1 MISTDV
7 ADAVAMHKPS
17 GPKPLADLIGAA
29 IGAAFR
35 RQGFASS
42 EIVTHWDDIVGP
54 QIAAVTEPI
63 RMRWMR
69 SSGDES
75 PPATLVL
82 RVEGPVALEI
92 QHLADVIIE
101 RVNCHVGWC
110 AVGAIALQQAPLM
123 RTRHRPQ
130 RPAIDEKLA
139 QSIAAR
145 SGIADDRLRSAIG
158 RLGAA
163 IKRA

>member
-1 MISTDV
+1 
-7 ADAVAMHKPS
+7 MHKPS
-17 GPKPLADLIGAA
+17 QPKPLADLIGPA
-29 IGAAFR
+29 ITAAFR

-54 QIAAVTEPI
+54 EIAAVAEPI

-69 SSGDES
+69 STGDES

-82 RVEGPVALEI
+82 RVEGPAALEI

-123 RTRHRPQ
+123 RRHDKPQ
-130 RPAIDEKLA
+130 RRSIDEKLA
-139 QSIAAR
+139 QSIAAQ
-145 SGIADDRLRSAIG
+145 SGIADDSLRVAIG

-163 IKRA
+163 VKRT

>member
-1 MISTDV
+1 
-7 ADAVAMHKPS
+7 MHKPS
-17 GPKPLADLIGAA
+17 GPKPLADLVGRS

-35 RQGFASS
+35 RQGFAST

-54 QIAAVTEPI
+54 EIAAVAEPV

-69 SSGDES
+69 GRSGDDS
-75 PPATLVL
+75 APATLVL

-92 QHLADVIIE
+92 QHLADVIIG

-110 AVGAIALQQAPLM
+110 AVGAIALQQAPLV
-123 RTRHRPQ
+123 RRHHNPQ
-130 RPAIDEKLA
+130 RPAIDETLA
-139 QSIAAR
+139 QSIAAKT
-145 SGIADDRLRSAIG
+145 GIADDRLRSAIG

-163 IKRA
+163 IKRI

>member
-101 RVNCHVGWC
+101 RVNCP
-110 AVGAIALQQAPLM
+110 VGAIALQQAPLM

>member
-1 MISTDV
+1 
-7 ADAVAMHKPS
+7 MHKPS
-17 GPKPLADLIGAA
+17 EPKPLADLIGPSTA
-29 IGAAFR
+29 AAFR

-54 QIAAVTEPI
+54 EIAAVAEPI

-69 SSGDES
+69 GTGNES

-82 RVEGPVALEI
+82 RVEGPAALEI
-92 QHLADVIIE
+92 QHLAGVIIE

-110 AVGAIALQQAPLM
+110 AIGAIALQQAPLM
-123 RTRHRPQ
+123 RRRHRPP
-130 RPAIDEKLA
+130 RTAIDEKLA

-163 IKRA
+163 VKRA

>member
-1 MISTDV
+1 
-7 ADAVAMHKPS
+7 MHKPS
-17 GPKPLADLIGAA
+17 QPKALADLIGRS

-42 EIVTHWDDIVGP
+42 EIVTHWDEIVGP
-54 QIAAVTEPI
+54 EVAAVAEPL

-69 SSGDES
+69 SRNGDES
-75 PPATLVL
+75 AAATLVL
-82 RVEGPVALEI
+82 RVEGPAALEI

-101 RVNCHVGWC
+101 RVNCHVGWH

-123 RTRHRPQ
+123 RRRHKPQ
-130 RPAIDEKLA
+130 RPRIDEKLA
-139 QSIAAR
+139 ESIAEGT
-145 SGIADDRLRSAIG
+145 GIADDRLRAAIG

-163 IKRA
+163 VKRT

>member
-1 MISTDV
+1 
-7 ADAVAMHKPS
+7 MHKPS
-17 GPKPLADLIGAA
+17 EPKPLADLIGPS
-29 IGAAFR
+29 IGALFR

-54 QIAAVTEPI
+54 EVAAVAEPI

-69 SSGDES
+69 SRGGDEQA
-75 PPATLVL
+75 PATLVL
-82 RVEGPVALEI
+82 RVEGPAALEI
-92 QHLADVIIE
+92 QHLASVIIE

-123 RTRHRPQ
+123 RRRDKPQ
-130 RPAIDEKLA
+130 RRSIDENLA
-139 QSIAAR
+139 QSIAAQT
-145 SGIADDRLRSAIG
+145 GIADDRLRAAIG

-163 IKRA
+163 IKQA